1 MTTQGMPVKTPRI
14 SVVVA
19 FFNNE
24 DDLADCLDSIAAQSF
39 ADLEVIMVDDGSTD
53 GGAEIARAKAA
64 ADPRFTLVQP
74 EHGGPGGARNRGVEL
89 ARGEFL
95 AFVDGDDLLP
105 ANTYELLMHTLE
117 SSGSDFASGAV
128 LRIGPTGIN
137 PSALHSLAIKGS
149 QTRTHITKT
158 PRLLY
163 DVSVWNKLFRR
174 RFWDEHKLSYPEHV
188 VWEDIRLMTKAH
200 VLATAVDVIPDIVY
214 YWRERTQGKLSITQ
228 SRSSIA
234 NLRDRMTAL
243 DDIDEFIAA
252 RSTGKLL
259 RAHQRKALKND
270 LWLYVQ
276 DLHKVTETYRA
287 EFADLVNGYLGHVS
301 RRVLRSLPA
310 THKLAYYLVR
320 IRAMPQLA
328 ELAAWMMDQPVRQ
341 MSMVRSRGRL
351 RADLPFR
358 IVSGGRAGPGGATPP
373 APPASGGKPFPPDPL
388 GPPSGGTIPAAR
400 SGPVRIP
407 GRVFR
412 PHWRDLD
419 PYMQVDDI
427 GWDHGRLVVTGRA
440 NVPSVDIARRRNTS
454 KIAILRPPGRRL
466 PIVVPAR
473 SFDNPAATALSEQER
488 YNYDWSGFR
497 FAVSP
502 RRFRGTGEWQCYML
516 VRGHGVWRPARV
528 HTPVPGPAERPQPQ
542 QIGPGLRFGARWAG
556 LGLNVA
562 VWRLGAFVAGHRWHD
577 EGRDVEI
584 DVELPGAQDTAR
596 EAELVL
602 VRNRG
607 AASRSFRA
615 VLVSGGGAGPGGTP
629 PPDPLASGGKPFPPD
644 LLGPPSGRTTPSARS
659 ARSAP
664 PSGGGPARRF
674 RARVPLSDLAGAGDV
689 ADRVGHVV
697 GDDGMAWDVYLK
709 LAGRPRVRVAWPDGM
724 AESRHLFG
732 GREAVVARSRYGDLV
747 MAERTPRPVID
758 EYEWQPAGRLVLR
771 GSFLG
776 ADSAGADSAGAD
788 SAGAD
793 SAGAGPPG
801 ADGHYQT
808 VLRRIGSS
816 DSHVIGFRLEGER
829 FSIEADLDRVPFF
842 GSAIPLRD
850 GEWNLYVRPA
860 GGGPETLAELKYD
873 HDRLSDVS
881 GQRVSAGHKWYRL
894 MVTGHDDPLIT
905 AGPILRRT
913 EQGNFSQRALRRG
926 YYPAMSRTPV
936 RDSVL
941 FISWKGKQCG
951 SNPLG
956 IAEELRRRGDDRE
969 QLWAITDWSVPVPD
983 GGTGVLRGTQ
993 EYYETLARSKYLVSN
1008 DDMQAPF
1015 HKRKGQIYLQTWHG
1029 TPLKRI
1035 GFDIS
1040 NPQFISGTA
1049 YFDQLAKDVAQWDLL
1064 LSPNPF
1070 STPIMRR
1077 AFRYDGE
1084 ICEYGYPSND
1094 LLRRSDTP
1102 ELAARVRERLGLP
1115 EGKRVVLYAPTWRDN
1130 QVYANGR
1137 RYRFDMRLDLER
1149 AWRELG
1155 SDHVFLIR
1163 GHHHM
1168 ADDVPGGMRD
1178 GFALNVT
1185 AYPDITELY
1194 LVADVL
1200 VTDYSS
1206 AMFDY
1211 AVTGRPMVFFTYDL
1225 AEYRDDLRGFYFDF
1239 EAEAPGPLVATS
1251 AEVIDALKD
1260 IDSVAVS
1267 FGDAYQRFAAR
1278 FCSLDDGKAAAR
1290 VCDRLFTP

>member
-1 MTTQGMPVKTPRI
+1 MTTPRI

-19 FFNNE
+19 FFNNA
-24 DDLADCLDSIAAQSF
+24 DDLADCLDSIAAQSVT
-39 ADLEVIMVDDGSTD
+39 DLEVIMVDDGSTD
-53 GGAEIARAKAA
+53 GGPEIARAKAA
-64 ADPRFTLVQP
+64 ADPRFTLLQP
-74 EHGGPGGARNRGVEL
+74 EHGGPGGARNRGVER

-95 AFVDGDDLLP
+95 AFVDGDDMLP
-105 ANTYELLMHTLE
+105 ANAYELLLHTLE

-128 LRIGPTGIN
+128 LRIGPKGIN
-137 PSALHSLAIKGS
+137 PSALHALAIKGR
-149 QTRTHITKT
+149 QTRTHITRT

-174 RFWDEHKLSYPEHV
+174 SFWDSHQLSYPEQV

-200 VLATAVDVIPDIVY
+200 VLARAVDVIPEVVY
-214 YWRERTQGKLSITQ
+214 YWRERAQGGLSITQ
-228 SRSSIA
+228 SRGTIA

-243 DDIDEFIAA
+243 ADIDEFIAGH
-252 RSTGKLL
+252 STAKLL

-287 EFADLVNGYLGHVS
+287 EFTDQVNGYLDHVG

-310 THKLAYYLVR
+310 THKLAYHLVR

-341 MSMVRSRGRL
+341 VPMVRRWGRL

-358 IVSGGRAGPGGATPP
+358 TDS
-373 APPASGGKPFPPDPL
+373 
-388 GPPSGGTIPAAR
+388 
-400 SGPVRIP
+400 PVPVPRQ
-407 GRVFR
+407 VFR

-440 NVPSVDIARRRNTS
+440 NVPSVDIAKRRNTS
-454 KIAILRPPGRRL
+454 KIVIMRPPGRRL
-466 PIVVPAR
+466 PVVVRAR
-473 SFDNPAATALSEQER
+473 SFANSEATALSEQER

-502 RRFRGTGEWQCYML
+502 RRFRGTGDWQCYML

-528 HTPVPGPAERPQPQ
+528 HTPVPGPAERPQPRQ
-542 QIGPGLRFGARWAG
+542 VASDLRFGARWAG

-562 VWRLGAFVAGHRWHD
+562 VWRLGAFLARHAWDDAGRA
-577 EGRDVEI
+577 VEV
-584 DVELPGAQDTAR
+584 DVELPAGASGA
-596 EAELVL
+596 AELVL
-602 VRNRG
+602 ARNRG
-607 AASRSFRA
+607 AASRSFPA
-615 VLVSGGGAGPGGTP
+615 VLVRG
-629 PPDPLASGGKPFPPD
+629 DD
-644 LLGPPSGRTTPSARS
+644 PPS
-659 ARSAP
+659 P
-664 PSGGGPARRF
+664 PRRGIVRGDDPPCRF
-674 RARVPLSDLAGAGDV
+674 RALVPLRDLAGAGDV
-689 ADRVGHVV
+689 ADRVGRVI

-709 LAGRPRVRVAWPDGM
+709 LAGGARIRVAWPDGM

-758 EYEWQPAGRLVLR
+758 EHEWQPDGRLVLR

-793 SAGAGPPG
+793 SAGAGPTG
-801 ADGHYQT
+801 AGDRYET

-829 FSIEADLDRVPFF
+829 FSIDADLDRMPFF
-842 GSAIPLRD
+842 GAAIPLRD
-850 GEWNLYVRPA
+850 GEWNLYVRPV
-860 GGGPETLAELKYD
+860 GGGPESLAELKYD
-873 HDRLSDVS
+873 HDRLGDAA
-881 GQRVSAGHKWYRL
+881 GQRVPAGRKWYRL

-905 AGPILRRT
+905 AEPRLRRA
-913 EQGNFSQRALRRG
+913 EQGNFAQRALRRG
-926 YYPAMSRTPV
+926 YYPMMARTPV
-936 RDSVL
+936 RDSIFFV
-941 FISWKGKQCG
+941 SWKGKQCG
-951 SNPLG
+951 DNPLG
-956 IAEELRRRGDDRE
+956 IAEELRRRGDERE
-969 QLWAITDWSVPVPD
+969 HLWAVTDWSVPVPA
-983 GGTGVLRGTQ
+983 GGTAVLRGTQ
-993 EYYETLARSKYLVSN
+993 EYYEALARSRYLVSN
-1008 DDMQAPF
+1008 DDMQPPF
-1015 HKRKGQIYLQTWHG
+1015 RKRTGQVYLQTWHG

-1049 YFDQLAKDVAQWDLL
+1049 YFDHLAKDIAQWDLL
-1064 LSPNPF
+1064 LSQNAF

-1084 ICEYGYPSND
+1084 ICEFGYPRND
-1094 LLRRSDTP
+1094 LLSRGDTAD
-1102 ELAARVRERLGLP
+1102 LRARVRDRLGLP
-1115 EGKRVVLYAPTWRDN
+1115 AGKRVVLYAPTWRDN

-1155 SDHVFLIR
+1155 PDYVFLIR

-1168 ADDVPGGMRD
+1168 ADDVPAGMRD
-1178 GFALNVT
+1178 GFAVNVT
-1185 AYPDITELY
+1185 AYPDITELFC
-1194 LVADVL
+1194 VADVL

-1225 AEYRDDLRGFYFDF
+1225 ADYRDNLRGFYFDF
-1239 EAEAPGPLVATS
+1239 EAEAPGPLLATS
-1251 AEVIDALKD
+1251 AEVVEALRD
-1260 IDSVAVS
+1260 IDPVAAS
-1267 FGDAYQRFAAR
+1267 YRDAYQRFAAR
-1278 FCSLDDGKAAAR
+1278 FSSLDDGKAAAR
-1290 VCDRLFTP
+1290 ICDRLFTT